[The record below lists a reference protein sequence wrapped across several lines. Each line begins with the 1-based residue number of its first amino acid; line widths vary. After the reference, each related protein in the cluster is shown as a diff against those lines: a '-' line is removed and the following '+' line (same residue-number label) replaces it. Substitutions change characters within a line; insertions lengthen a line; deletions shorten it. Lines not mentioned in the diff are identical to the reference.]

1 MKIKNIAVEI
11 KSLGAGLEEFSKVVS
26 DAQRGRFPK
35 KPVAGVAFVS
45 LEAMLSVLTPRRMEL
60 LRLIRELEPD
70 SIYELSKA
78 AKRDLKNVRDDVALL
93 ARVELVSLG
102 RPKTRRKRVV
112 PRVDYDRLQVQ
123 IPMI

>member
-1 MKIKNIAVEI
+1 MKIKNIAIEI
-11 KSLGAGLEEFSKVVS
+11 KTLGEGLKEFAKVVR

-35 KPVAGVAFVS
+35 EPVTGVAFVS

-70 SIYELSKA
+70 SIYELAKA
-78 AKRDLKNVRDDVALL
+78 AKRDLKNVQDDVALL
-93 ARVELVSLG
+93 ARIELVSLG

-112 PRVDYDRLQVQ
+112 PRVDYDQLQFQ
-123 IPMI
+123 ISFV